1 MYDKICRRR
10 KRYRGRMLYVLLAVS
25 LVLCAVTVSMA
36 ASVIGQKNRFKA
48 YIQDFSK
55 STNYAYSQGY
65 ITARMEDRQ
74 RKVVGERIYSL
85 YNLIVN
91 SRGIMEQSRP
101 QTQPEITVD
110 FGDNSKME
118 FWVSELENATNN
130 RKYGLL
136 IYYRNQEG
144 DSFCYDTDRLE
155 IGRISSLLKDKLDY
169 MNTAPAQ

>member
-1 MYDKICRRR
+1 MYEKIRQVK
-10 KRYRGRMLYVLLAVS
+10 KRYRGKMLIVLLTAS
-25 LVLCAVTVSMA
+25 LVLCAVTIGIAGNM
-36 ASVIGQKNRFKA
+36 IGQKNRFKG

-55 STNYAYSQGY
+55 STSYAYSQGY
-65 ITARMEDRQ
+65 ITATMEDRQ

-91 SRGIMEQSRP
+91 SRGIMVKSRP

-136 IYYRNQEG
+136 IYYQNQEG

-155 IGRISSLLKDKLDY
+155 IGRISSLLKDKLDF